1 MNRYVRGPDIPR
13 RRGRNSV
20 RQTTVVVIALG
31 ALLAFGWFA
40 TDEIVAARQ
49 RAAAAA
55 AALAAGNDEIYTGSI
70 LYMPDDGRL
79 CRQMLF
85 DNHSGQLRDNGV
97 VDCAGAAYHGSDDSA
112 KQWSADRVRVI
123 ATGFR
128 KG

>member
-1 MNRYVRGPDIPR
+1 MNRYVRGPYIPR
-13 RRGRNSV
+13 RRGRNSA

-31 ALLAFGWFA
+31 ALLAFGWLA
-40 TDEIVAARQ
+40 TDKIVVGRQ

-55 AALAAGNDEIYTGSI
+55 TAPTAGNDEIYTGSI

-85 DNHSGQLRDNGV
+85 DNHSGQLRNNGV
-97 VDCAGAAYHGSDDSA
+97 VDCASAAYHGSGDGP
-112 KQWSADRVRVI
+112 KQWSSDRVRVI
-123 ATGFR
+123 ASGFR

>member
-1 MNRYVRGPDIPR
+1 MNRYVRGPKIPR
-13 RRGRNSV
+13 RRGRNST

-40 TDEIVAARQ
+40 TDEIVAGRQ
-49 RAAAAA
+49 RPAAPAAAPT
-55 AALAAGNDEIYTGSI
+55 AGNDEIYTGSI

-85 DNHSGQLRDNGV
+85 DNHSGRLRDNGV
-97 VDCAGAAYHGSDDSA
+97 VDCASAAYHGSGDAA
-112 KQWSADRVRVI
+112 KQWSSDRVRVI